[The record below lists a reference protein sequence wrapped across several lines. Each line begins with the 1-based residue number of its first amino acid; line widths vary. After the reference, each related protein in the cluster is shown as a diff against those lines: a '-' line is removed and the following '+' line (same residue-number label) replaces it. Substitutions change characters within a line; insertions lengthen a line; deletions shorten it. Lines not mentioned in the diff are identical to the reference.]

1 MTQRNEIRVLV
12 VEDELPTQQVLAEIL
27 TDEGYVVDVASHGL
41 QALERVRMALP
52 DVVLLD
58 LNMPVMDGWGFRKAL
73 RQMEGGDRPRIIL
86 LTADYNSREKAERIG
101 ARAYLTKPFDIDE
114 LLTKISEVA

>member
-1 MTQRNEIRVLV
+1 MTERGIRVLV
-12 VEDELPTQQVLAEIL
+12 VEDELPTQQILAEIL
-27 TDEGYVVDVASHGL
+27 TDEGYDVAVASHGL
-41 QALERVRMALP
+41 QALDCVRHAMP

-73 RQMEGGDRPRIIL
+73 REDVEGGERPRIIL

-101 ARAYLTKPFDIDE
+101 AEAFLTKPFDIDR
-114 LLTKISEVA
+114 LLATVSEVA

>member
-1 MTQRNEIRVLV
+1 MTQRTDVRVLV

-41 QALERVRMALP
+41 QALERVRLALP

-58 LNMPVMDGWGFRKAL
+58 LNMPVMDGWGFRRAL
-73 RQMEGGDRPRIIL
+73 RQMEGGDRPQIIL

-101 ARAYLTKPFDIDE
+101 ARAYLTKPFDIDQ
-114 LLTKISEVA
+114 LLTTISEVA